1 MSEIACIVCENNE
14 RISKLEYTSIEGV
27 SERYELIQRLTTT
40 AYIALK
46 KDEVLSL
53 LRGEWLDKPSNKDY
67 VSRVFLL
74 YPVRK
79 TVESLLEFILNKDN
93 SKKFSTV
100 FFTDDVFNK
109 FCPYIET
116 KKINKWCH
124 NETKSFMSVWNDKN
138 KFEHLF
144 HHYNDEDFQL
154 SNYINKE
161 NMNSL
166 FEMIYTKINN
176 IDLSDKSPF
185 KMLFNPSNIFPPV
198 QTENGKDYYHDI
210 FVSKLK
216 TYYKN
221 NETNILLAY
230 VYLTEQCLEDII
242 SRISTQKDVNC
253 LKMISNSTF
262 MMPIVKTAKIN
273 ELKFEFDDI
282 CQIIENYVNTT
293 YEFSGEEVH
302 ESLKILVKT
311 LCDQYPAKCDDFLT
325 SNKFVNLIAL
335 YEDMDLFDE
344 MFEKKVFKYNLKMV
358 HDERITNDFLCSM
371 LDEDYLARHRA
382 VDILEDFEDL
392 IECKLQR
399 SDVFNTLI
407 ETAILTNDQKLH
419 VKKRLLCKSRYEEL
433 NFALEKYGYEM
444 IIQLPTKKEEREQ
457 FVKEEMLSVVQ
468 TLVDNPLTK
477 LGANDKRRLLN
488 FYINQNCVE
497 GVEIMKNSGMKLTDK
512 DLEKLNEEIENFD
525 KKLQNMKKIIDH

>member
-14 RISKLEYTSIEGV
+14 RISKIEYASIVGIN
-27 SERYELIQRLTTT
+27 ERYELTQRLTTT
-40 AYIALK
+40 TYIALK

-67 VSRVFLL
+67 ISRIFGL

-93 SKKFSTV
+93 SKKFSTE
-100 FFTDDVFNK
+100 FFKDDVFNK
-109 FCPYIET
+109 FSPYIET
-116 KKINKWCH
+116 KKINKWYH
-124 NETKSFMSVWNDKN
+124 NETKSFMTVWNDKN
-138 KFEHLF
+138 RFEHLY
-144 HHYNDEDFQL
+144 HHYNDADFQL
-154 SNYINKE
+154 TNYINKE
-161 NMNSL
+161 NMNSM

-185 KMLFNPSNIFPPV
+185 KMLFNPANIFPPV
-198 QTENGKDYYHDI
+198 QTENGRDFYYDI
-210 FVSKLK
+210 FISKLK
-216 TYYKN
+216 TYYKSN
-221 NETNILLAY
+221 DTNILLAY

-242 SRISTQKDVNC
+242 TRISTQKDVQC
-253 LKMISNSTF
+253 LKMVSNSTF
-262 MMPIVKTAKIN
+262 IIAIVKTSKVN

-282 CQIIENYVNTT
+282 CQIIENYINTT
-293 YEFSGEEVH
+293 YEFGEEVH
-302 ESLKILVKT
+302 ESLRILVKV
-311 LCDQYPAKCDDFLT
+311 LSDQYPNKCNDFLM

-335 YEDMDLFDE
+335 YDNMDLFNE
-344 MFEKKVFKYNLKMV
+344 MFEKTTIKYNLKMIQ
-358 HDERITNDFLCSM
+358 DDRLSNDFLCG
-371 LDEDYLARHRA
+371 LLEEDYLPRHRA
-382 VDILEDFEDL
+382 VDILEDFEEL

-407 ETAILTNDQKLH
+407 ESAVLTNEQKLH
-419 VKKRLLCKSRYEEL
+419 VKKRLLCKSKGDEL

-444 IIQLPTKKEEREQ
+444 VIQLPTKREEREQ
-457 FVKEEMLSVVQ
+457 FAKPEMLGIVE
-468 TLVDNPLTK
+468 TLVNNPLTK

-488 FYINQNCVE
+488 FYISQNCVE

-525 KKLQNMKKIIDH
+525 KKLQNMKKIIDN